1 MGRLARFVRTTEFSL
16 SVIFVI
22 GFALLAI
29 TSEGVVLS
37 YQSLT
42 SFMIYLAVPILI
54 GLAQM
59 VVISVRQMNLA
70 IGAMGGVS
78 CAVMAV
84 GMASWGWPVWV
95 ALPVGFAVA
104 VGLGALNGA
113 LVVVTRLNGLVITLA
128 TMTVLIG
135 VQYLLVSAYTVD
147 AYDTSLKELKLQAL
161 GPVPY
166 IFLMSL
172 VVAAVVSWYFSRT
185 AVGRRILATG
195 GNPVAAK
202 LSGISNDRSVFLA
215 HTLSGVLVGCAAI
228 VTMASLPGIN
238 RSVGGDWLLPSFAA
252 PIIGGVM
259 LAGGNVAILGT
270 VLAAAVI
277 RLIDVARAQFSLDA
291 SAVSFAVGAVV
302 LGTVVLSEYRGR
314 RAAQRAQEAA
324 LRASLAEVTGHV
336 RP

>member
-1 MGRLARFVRTTEFSL
+1 MTRVGRWVRTTEFSL
-16 SVIFVI
+16 TVIFLV
-22 GFALLAI
+22 GVAGLSF
-29 TSEGVVLS
+29 TSGGGVLS
-37 YQSLT
+37 NQSMA

-59 VVISVRQMNLA
+59 VVLSVRQMNLA
-70 IGAMGGVS
+70 IGAMGGVA

-84 GMASWGWPVWV
+84 GMASWGWPMWV

-104 VGLGALNGA
+104 VGLGAINGI
-113 LVVVTRLNGLVITLA
+113 LVVLTRLNGLVITLA
-128 TMTVLIG
+128 TMTILIG

-147 AYDTSLKELKLQAL
+147 QYPSELKDFKLSGI
-161 GPVPY
+161 GPVPW
-166 IFLMSL
+166 IFLAAL
-172 VVAAVVSWYFSRT
+172 AVAAVVSWYFGRT

-195 GNPVAAK
+195 GNPVAAT

-215 HTLSGVLVGCAAI
+215 HTLSGVLVGCAAL

-259 LAGGNVAILGT
+259 LSGGNVAILGT
-270 VLAAAVI
+270 VLAAGVI
-277 RLIDVARAQFSLDA
+277 RLIDVARAQYSLDA

-302 LGTVVLSEYRGR
+302 LGTVVLSEFRQR
-314 RAAQRAQEAA
+314 RAARRAQEAA
-324 LRASLAEVTGHV
+324 LRQSMAEVAGV
-336 RP
+336 RG